1 MIFADRVEA
10 GQRVV
15 ELLKGCDATLVVAL
29 PRGGVVVG
37 YEIAAALSL
46 PLEVICPRKIGA
58 PHNPEY
64 AIGAIT
70 ESGEMSVDPSL
81 VEALGYSKEEINRII
96 ADELAEAQRRAAL
109 YCSGRLPHRIRG
121 ERVILVDDGIATG
134 STMRAAIASVKQQG
148 ADSITVAV
156 PVAPPE
162 TIQALRPA
170 VDRIVCLDQPASFFA
185 VGQFY
190 HQFNQTSDD
199 EVIALLKR
207 CADGPSGKTH

>member
-1 MIFADRVEA
+1 MAFVDRVEA
-10 GQRVV
+10 GQRVA
-15 ELLKGCDATLVVAL
+15 EQLKGCDATLVVAL

-37 YEIAAALSL
+37 YEIATALSL

-96 ADELAEAQRRAAL
+96 ADERAEAQRRAAL
-109 YCSGRLPHRIRG
+109 YRSGRLPHPIRG

-148 ADSITVAV
+148 AASITLAV

-162 TIQALRPA
+162 TLRALKQE

-199 EVIALLKR
+199 EVIALLQR